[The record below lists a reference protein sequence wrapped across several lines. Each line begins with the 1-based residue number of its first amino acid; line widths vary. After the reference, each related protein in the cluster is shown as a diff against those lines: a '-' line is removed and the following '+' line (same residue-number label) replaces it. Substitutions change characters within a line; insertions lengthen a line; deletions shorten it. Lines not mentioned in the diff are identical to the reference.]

1 MRGNSIALL
10 GAYLAISVF
19 VLCQGCQK
27 LHVEPGNA
35 ALMQGESLSVKASVS
50 GGPAPKSMGI
60 LTKRPGASEWSAPR
74 PMEIQGGDYV
84 YRFED
89 IQQPFEYR
97 LDMPIEGSGPFSVD
111 VTARPPEYHSGE
123 QAGKRYLSGSLADY
137 RLVIML
143 YDVRSEGR
151 ESFLQGFL
159 RAFTEADRVN
169 EGTKYATMIEEAAA
183 SNQYETAVEIGL
195 KHARR
200 MVTNAQVQNLI
211 RSTLGISR
219 SLALGWKAG
228 YMQGFKVQLV
238 SDAVK
243 EEASISEKLEDEF
256 YRQAA
261 ATYSALR
268 AATGL

>member
-1 MRGNSIALL
+1 MRANSIALL
-10 GAYLAISVF
+10 GASLTISVF

-27 LHVEPGNA
+27 VHVEPGNA
-35 ALMQGESLSVKASVS
+35 AVMQGESLKIKASVL

-60 LTKRPGASEWSAPR
+60 LTKRPGAGEWSAPR
-74 PMEIQGGDYV
+74 PMAIQDGDYV

-89 IQQPFEYR
+89 VQQPFEYR
-97 LDMPIEGSGPFSVD
+97 LDMAVEGSGPFSVD
-111 VTARPPEYHSGE
+111 VTARPPEFHTGE
-123 QAGKRYLSGSLADY
+123 EAGKRYLSGNLADY

-143 YDVRSEGR
+143 HDIRPEGR
-151 ESFLQGFL
+151 GGFLQGFL
-159 RAFTEADRVN
+159 RAFTEAGRIN
-169 EGTKYATMIEEAAA
+169 EGTKYATMIEGAAA
-183 SNQYETAVEIGL
+183 SNQYETAVEMGL

-200 MVTNAQVQNLI
+200 MVTNSQVQNLI

-228 YMQGFKVQLV
+228 YIQGFKMQLV
-238 SDAVK
+238 SEAVK
-243 EEASISEKLEDEF
+243 EETSISEKLEDEF
-256 YRQAA
+256 YRQAV